1 MNIKIQSMTDVI
13 TNSSTSVFC
22 VYEPENLTT
31 IKNLVNSILAI
42 TGEYTFDDLFDIKF
56 SCDFSCIDYFLKEEK
71 GIPYKEQSDFM
82 KSLTKEELWNILE
95 DASEF
100 EGHTYYESDL
110 YSGIEVTVKPEIDSE
125 KAEKAAEL
133 ISQIDS
139 IFDLDYS
146 CD

>member
-22 VYEPENLTT
+22 VYESQNITA

-42 TGEYTFDDLFDIKF
+42 SGEYTFDDLFNIKF
-56 SCDFSCIDYFLKEEK
+56 SLAYEGEDFIKEK
-71 GIPYKEQSDFM
+71 GIDENN
-82 KSLTKEELWNILE
+82 LTQTELDILE
-95 DASEF
+95 AEF
-100 EGHTYYESDL
+100 YKWSYDNTAKFYD
-110 YSGIEVTVKPEIDSE
+110 GIEVTVKPGIDSE
-125 KAEKAAEL
+125 KVKKAAEL